1 MRRVIAIFALAA
13 LPLCAQAESLSHT
26 WTPRTEAQ
34 AHAIRGALAL
44 HSLRSRLREGGT
56 IRQWGRE
63 NRAALSQS
71 GSGNWGAI
79 LQRGDD
85 HDARLKQKGDGNAHA
100 ILQAGRETEAEVEQD
115 GDEVGVTLQYGW

>member
-1 MRRVIAIFALAA
+1 MRHAIAILALVAV
-13 LPLCAQAESLSHT
+13 PFCVQAESLSHT
-26 WTPRTEAQ
+26 WTPRTDGQAQ
-34 AHAIRGALAL
+34 AVRGALAL

-63 NRAALSQS
+63 IRAALSQS

-79 LQRGDD
+79 LQRGDG
-85 HDARLKQKGDGNAHA
+85 HDARLKQKGGGNAHA